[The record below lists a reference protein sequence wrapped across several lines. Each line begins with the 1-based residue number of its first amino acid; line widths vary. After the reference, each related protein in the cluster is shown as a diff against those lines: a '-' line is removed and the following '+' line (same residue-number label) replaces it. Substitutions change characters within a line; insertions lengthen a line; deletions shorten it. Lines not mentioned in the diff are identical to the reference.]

1 MPSVELCYNILMDN
15 LEYLKHISQ
24 SNRPVKQS
32 KLSKING
39 KLILRI
45 LVSGVLI
52 AAILIGIGAI
62 MNNKS
67 HRALDVSQQ
76 LYLKMNNVNGLIS
89 TYNKDLKSSQMR
101 AINYSLSGILT
112 STMPQLASYISLIN
126 PNVKNPTA
134 PPEKLANEE
143 TRLMGESTNI
153 LERAKL
159 NGTLDRNY
167 LTQIH
172 MQLSLMMSLTSEALK
187 RDDDQHLNAILGNF
201 YSNLNVIE
209 QSLDAHSSK

>member
-1 MPSVELCYNILMDN
+1 MDN

-45 LVSGVLI
+45 LISGILV
-52 AAILIGIGAI
+52 AAVLIGIGVI

-76 LYLKMNNVNGLIS
+76 LYLKMNNVNGMIS

-112 STMPQLASYISLIN
+112 STMPQLAAYIALIN
-126 PNVKNPTA
+126 PDAKNPVA
-134 PPEKLANEE
+134 PPTKLADEE
-143 TRLMGESTNI
+143 ARLMSETNRI
-153 LERAKL
+153 LERASL

-187 RDDDQHLNAILGNF
+187 RDSDQHLNAILGNF
-201 YSNLNVIE
+201 YSNLNVID
-209 QSLDAHSSK
+209 QSLEAYSSK